1 MLIGGFHVSGMY
13 AMVGLTSD
21 LRDAMSKGMIL
32 VAGEVEGERLP
43 AIIRDVLLGAPEPFY
58 NYLTPTPDLSDLPI
72 PRLTKEDFKGF
83 ASSYSTLDTGRGCV
97 FTCDFCTI
105 INVQGRTMRCRD
117 PKQVVEFVRQNYR
130 DSGVAHAFFTDDNIA
145 RNPRWRELFL
155 GLASLREEEHIP
167 FTFMMQSDLAAKKMT
182 GGDFFTLASRA
193 GCDQVFFGVES
204 VNRENLRSQGKYQ
217 NQVSGYKDLVDHLHG
232 LAMAAHAGYILG
244 LHAGTDVANYRTNA
258 RIVDDRVILKGT
270 KTLISRAKEAGMFVV
285 FTRIDGKPGR
295 EGIGCVL
302 VEPDTKGFAV
312 TGTYHTMGGENLH
325 EIQFDD
331 CELPLENLVIRDDG
345 FRKLLTAFNT
355 QRCLNPSISLGL
367 AEGAFDE
374 AVNYVRERTVFGKP
388 ISDFQGIRWKLA
400 DMFKDIEA
408 GRGLLYRACLSANP
422 FPDPFMAAA
431 AKIFC
436 NEMSLRV
443 TTEAVQVH
451 GGFGF
456 TDEFPV
462 SRFYRG
468 ARYGSIGG
476 GASETLRDLIGKK
489 IVGEFDPADGIMGFG
504 IF

>member
-1 MLIGGFHVSGMY
+1 MDFQISPQQREMIQSVRDLAQREFKPIALKWMDGTFPWENMKKLAELGVLGMSVPEEYGGLGLPILDTALILEEIAKVDYVTAMAVLGEAGVQTRVIARYAPPSIRERILPQVVSG
-13 AMVGLTSD
+13 D
-21 LRDAMSKGMIL
+21 CIL
-32 VAGEVEGERLP
+32 AVCMT
-43 AIIRDVLLGAPEPFY
+43 EP
-58 NYLTPTPDLSDLPI
+58 
-72 PRLTKEDFKGF
+72 
-83 ASSYSTLDTGRGCV
+83 
-97 FTCDFCTI
+97 
-105 INVQGRTMRCRD
+105 
-117 PKQVVEFVRQNYR
+117 
-130 DSGVAHAFFTDDNIA
+130 
-145 RNPRWRELFL
+145 
-155 GLASLREEEHIP
+155 
-167 FTFMMQSDLAAKKMT
+167 
-182 GGDFFTLASRA
+182 
-193 GCDQVFFGVES
+193 
-204 VNRENLRSQGKYQ
+204 
-217 NQVSGYKDLVDHLHG
+217 
-232 LAMAAHAGYILG
+232 
-244 LHAGTDVANYRTNA
+244 HAGTDVANYRTNA
-258 RIVDDRVILKGT
+258 RIVGDRVILRGT
-270 KTLISRAKEAGMFVV
+270 KTLISRAKEAGMFVI

-302 VEPDTKGFAV
+302 LEPGTPGFEV

-325 EIQFDD
+325 EIQFND

-345 FRKLLTAFNT
+345 FRKLLSAFNT

-388 ISDFQGIRWKLA
+388 IADFQGIRWKLA
-400 DMFKDIEA
+400 DMYKDIEA

-422 FPDPFMAAA
+422 FPDPFLAAT
-431 AKIFC
+431 AKIFN

-489 IVGEFDPADGIMGFG
+489 IVGDFDVNDGIFGMGTF
-504 IF
+504 

>member
-1 MLIGGFHVSGMY
+1 MEFQIGSQQREMIASVRELAQSEFKANAHRWMDGTFPWENMRKLAHLGVLGMSVPEEYGGLGLPILDTALILEEIAKVDYVTAMAVLGEAGVQTRVIARYAPPSIRERILPRVVSG
-13 AMVGLTSD
+13 D
-21 LRDAMSKGMIL
+21 CIL
-32 VAGEVEGERLP
+32 AVCMT
-43 AIIRDVLLGAPEPFY
+43 EP
-58 NYLTPTPDLSDLPI
+58 
-72 PRLTKEDFKGF
+72 
-83 ASSYSTLDTGRGCV
+83 
-97 FTCDFCTI
+97 
-105 INVQGRTMRCRD
+105 
-117 PKQVVEFVRQNYR
+117 
-130 DSGVAHAFFTDDNIA
+130 
-145 RNPRWRELFL
+145 
-155 GLASLREEEHIP
+155 
-167 FTFMMQSDLAAKKMT
+167 
-182 GGDFFTLASRA
+182 
-193 GCDQVFFGVES
+193 
-204 VNRENLRSQGKYQ
+204 
-217 NQVSGYKDLVDHLHG
+217 
-232 LAMAAHAGYILG
+232 
-244 LHAGTDVANYRTNA
+244 HAGTDVANYRTNTRVLGD
-258 RIVDDRVILKGT
+258 RIVLKGT

-285 FTRIDGKPGR
+285 FSRIDGKPGR

-302 VEPDTKGFAV
+302 LEPDTKGFEV

-325 EIQFDD
+325 EIQFND
-331 CELPLENLVIRDDG
+331 CELPLENLVIKEDG
-345 FRKLLTAFNT
+345 FRRLLSAFNT

-374 AVNYVRERTVFGKP
+374 AVNYVRERTIFGKP

-408 GRGLLYRACLSANP
+408 ARGLLYRACLTANP

-489 IVGEFDPADGIMGFG
+489 IVGDFDVADGIMGLGTF
-504 IF
+504 

>member
-1 MLIGGFHVSGMY
+1 MDFHIGAEQREMIQSVRHLAQTEFKPTAMRWMDGTFPWENIKKLAELGVLGMSVPEEYGGIGLSILDTALILEEIAKVDYVTAMAVLGEAGVQTRVIARY
-13 AMVGLTSD
+13 APPSI
-21 LRDAMSKGMIL
+21 R
-32 VAGEVEGERLP
+32 ERILP
-43 AIIRDVLLGAPEPFY
+43 AVVRGECILAICMTEP
-58 NYLTPTPDLSDLPI
+58 
-72 PRLTKEDFKGF
+72 
-83 ASSYSTLDTGRGCV
+83 
-97 FTCDFCTI
+97 
-105 INVQGRTMRCRD
+105 
-117 PKQVVEFVRQNYR
+117 
-130 DSGVAHAFFTDDNIA
+130 
-145 RNPRWRELFL
+145 
-155 GLASLREEEHIP
+155 
-167 FTFMMQSDLAAKKMT
+167 
-182 GGDFFTLASRA
+182 
-193 GCDQVFFGVES
+193 
-204 VNRENLRSQGKYQ
+204 
-217 NQVSGYKDLVDHLHG
+217 
-232 LAMAAHAGYILG
+232 
-244 LHAGTDVANYRTNA
+244 HAGTDVANYRTNA
-258 RIVDDRVILKGT
+258 RIVGDRVILKGT

-302 VEPDTKGFAV
+302 VEPETKGFAV

-345 FRKLLTAFNT
+345 FRKLLSAFNT
-355 QRCLNPSISLGL
+355 QRCLNPAISLGL

-374 AVNYVRERTVFGKP
+374 AVNYVRERTIFGKP
-388 ISDFQGIRWKLA
+388 ISDFQGMRWKLA

-422 FPDPFMAAA
+422 FPDPFLSAAS
-431 AKIFC
+431 KVFN

-489 IVGEFDPADGIMGFG
+489 IVSDFDPADGIMGFG
-504 IF
+504 MF

>member
-1 MLIGGFHVSGMY
+1 MDFHISAQQREMIDSVRTLAQTDFRARAMRWMDGTFPWENMKQLAELGVLGMSVPEEYGG
-13 AMVGLTSD
+13 
-21 LRDAMSKGMIL
+21 
-32 VAGEVEGERLP
+32 
-43 AIIRDVLLGAPEPFY
+43 
-58 NYLTPTPDLSDLPI
+58 
-72 PRLTKEDFKGF
+72 
-83 ASSYSTLDTGRGCV
+83 
-97 FTCDFCTI
+97 
-105 INVQGRTMRCRD
+105 
-117 PKQVVEFVRQNYR
+117 
-130 DSGVAHAFFTDDNIA
+130 
-145 RNPRWRELFL
+145 L
-155 GLASLREEEHIP
+155 GLAILDTALILEEI
-167 FTFMMQSDLAAKKMT
+167 AK
-182 GGDFFTLASRA
+182 
-193 GCDQVFFGVES
+193 
-204 VNRENLRSQGKYQ
+204 
-217 NQVSGYKDLVDHLHG
+217 VDYVT
-232 LAMAAHAGYILG
+232 AMAVLGEAGVQTRVIARYAPASIRERILPAVVRG
-244 LHAGTDVANYRTNA
+244 DCILAVCMTEPHAGTDVANYRTNA
-258 RIVDDRVILKGT
+258 RIVGDRVILKGT
-270 KTLISRAKEAGMFVV
+270 KTLISRAREAGMFVV
-285 FTRIDGKPGR
+285 FTRVDGKPGR

-345 FRKLLTAFNT
+345 FRKLLSAFNT

-374 AVNYVRERTVFGKP
+374 AVNYARDRTVFGRP
-388 ISDFQGIRWKLA
+388 IADHQGVRWKLA

-408 GRGLLYRACLSANP
+408 ARGLLYRACLTANP

-456 TDEFPV
+456 TDEYPV

-489 IVGEFDPADGIMGFG
+489 IVGDFDVVDGIMGLASF
-504 IF
+504 

>member
-1 MLIGGFHVSGMY
+1 MRLPVNVGSHPAEAPPFPLPLPLATLPDRPDQGNDQMDFQISAQQREMIQSVRDLAQNEFKAKAQRWMDGTFPWENMKQLAELGVLGMSVPEEYGGLGLPILDTALILEEIAKVDYVTAMAVLGEAGVQTRVIARYAPPSIRDRILPRVVSG
-13 AMVGLTSD
+13 D
-21 LRDAMSKGMIL
+21 CIL
-32 VAGEVEGERLP
+32 AVCMT
-43 AIIRDVLLGAPEPFY
+43 EP
-58 NYLTPTPDLSDLPI
+58 
-72 PRLTKEDFKGF
+72 
-83 ASSYSTLDTGRGCV
+83 
-97 FTCDFCTI
+97 
-105 INVQGRTMRCRD
+105 
-117 PKQVVEFVRQNYR
+117 
-130 DSGVAHAFFTDDNIA
+130 
-145 RNPRWRELFL
+145 
-155 GLASLREEEHIP
+155 
-167 FTFMMQSDLAAKKMT
+167 
-182 GGDFFTLASRA
+182 
-193 GCDQVFFGVES
+193 
-204 VNRENLRSQGKYQ
+204 
-217 NQVSGYKDLVDHLHG
+217 
-232 LAMAAHAGYILG
+232 
-244 LHAGTDVANYRTNA
+244 HAGTDVSNYRTNA
-258 RIVDDRVILKGT
+258 RIVGDRVILKGT

-302 VEPDTKGFAV
+302 LEPDTKGFEV

-325 EIQFDD
+325 EIQFND

-345 FRKLLTAFNT
+345 FRKLLSAFNT

-388 ISDFQGIRWKLA
+388 IADFQGIRWKLA

-443 TTEAVQVH
+443 TSEAVQVH

-456 TDEFPV
+456 TDEYPV
-462 SRFYRG
+462 SRLYRG

-489 IVGEFDPADGIMGFG
+489 IVGEFDVADGIMSLGTY
-504 IF
+504 